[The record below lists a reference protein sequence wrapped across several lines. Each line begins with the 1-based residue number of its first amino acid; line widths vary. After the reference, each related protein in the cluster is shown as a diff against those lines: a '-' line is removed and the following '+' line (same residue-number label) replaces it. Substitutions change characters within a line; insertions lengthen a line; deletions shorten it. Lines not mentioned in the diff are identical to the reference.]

1 MVPGAADDVTTVG
14 ILDIGISNIGSLR
27 GSLES
32 LGYSPISVSHP
43 GGLDACDRIILPGVG
58 TFAAAM
64 TRIREGGFLDPLRRY
79 AAGGRPVLG
88 ICLGMQL
95 LASLGHEGG
104 VFEGLDLVP
113 GTVRPIAVP
122 PGYRLPHVG
131 WNHLIVLRQHPVF
144 AGVKR
149 SVDYY
154 FVHSYA
160 FSAASE
166 SSVIAECEYGVRF
179 PATIGFKNVLGV
191 QFHPEKSQVNGLQLL
206 ENFCEW
212 DGTC

>member
-1 MVPGAADDVTTVG
+1 VVPRAAKEVKTVG

-32 LGYSPISVSHP
+32 LGYSPVSVSNP
-43 GGLDACDRIILPGVG
+43 GEVEDCERIILPGVG

-64 TRIREGGFLDPLRRY
+64 RRIREGGFLEPIRSY
-79 AAGGRPVLG
+79 AESGRPLMG

-104 VFEGLDLVP
+104 VLEGLNLVP
-113 GTVRPIAVP
+113 GTVRLIAVP

-131 WNHLIVLRQHPVF
+131 WNHLSVLRPHPVIV
-144 AGVKR
+144 GLKR

-154 FVHSYA
+154 FVHSFA
-160 FSAASE
+160 FSAAGE
-166 SSVIAECEYGVRF
+166 ASVIAECEYGVRF
-179 PATIGFKNVLGV
+179 PAIIGVRNVLGV

-212 DGTC
+212 DGAC